1 MVEARPSRG
10 GGNSARG
17 KTVGGAATSSK
28 RGGATA
34 STRGAAA
41 ATMRGGPAAS
51 TTRGGKKVVGA
62 QRDDYECPVCL
73 ELCV

>member
-10 GGNSARG
+10 GVTSARG
-17 KTVGGAATSSK
+17 NM

-34 STRGAAA
+34 STRGTAASTRGAAAA
-41 ATMRGGPAAS
+41 ATRGVPAAS
-51 TTRGGKKVVGA
+51 TARGGAKIVGA

-73 ELCV
+73 ELCA